1 MSEKGTARGH
11 GDGLVAGERI
21 EEFEIVRELG
31 FGGFG
36 ITYLARDHA
45 LARLVAVKEYFPG
58 DWGTRRADGTI
69 APRSATTEADY
80 AWGLD
85 RFVDEARVLARLT
98 HHNIVRVYRIV
109 EAAGSAYMAMEY
121 VEGHSLAEELKSS
134 GPLPERRVR
143 RLLAGLAEGLAAV
156 HAAGLLHRDIKP
168 ANVMLREGDGSP
180 VLIDFG
186 AAREQLGRKSQS
198 ITSVLTPGYA
208 PIEQYSTKGRQGPW
222 TDLYALGA
230 VAYAA
235 LSGRVPD
242 DATERTLND
251 ELAPVET
258 VAASPVGAETAAAVM
273 TALEVYPDRRPR
285 DVSEWLAVLRGG
297 EGAKAAVV
305 AARGVGT
312 AAAEP
317 ARPARQRAVS
327 SPKPGG
333 RRAGTAGPKWP
344 LWVGGGTAAAVVAL
358 LVWLAGGGSG
368 GGGEVPSE
376 AALPDPDSL
385 AAVVEEALG
394 LERSEVQ
401 RIQRGLLE
409 AGFDPGE
416 GDGLIGV
423 GTREAL
429 RRWQTERGFETT
441 GYLGVNA
448 ADVFASGGLEAFL
461 ADTAAQE
468 ERLAAERREASA
480 QRLAEE
486 RRPGRRFRDCAECPE
501 MVVVPPG
508 SLMMGSPDPEADRDG
523 DEGPRHRVTIGYS
536 FGVGVYEVTFAEWDA
551 CVAAGGCGY
560 RPEDEGWGRASR
572 PVIHVSWEDAREYVR
587 WLSQETGEEYR
598 LLSEA
603 EWEYVARGGTETA
616 RYWGES
622 ESAQCRYEN
631 GYDRTADAETD
642 ESAEAVDCSDG
653 YAYTAPVGVYEA
665 NAFGLYDVLGSV
677 HELTEDCWTDH
688 YLGAP
693 VDGSAW
699 RSGDCSRRV
708 MRGGGWDLD
717 PGYLRSAARMPHA
730 VGHRSNSDGFRV
742 ARPMN

>member
-1 MSEKGTARGH
+1 MSDERAAREH
-11 GDGLVAGERI
+11 GDGLVPGARI

-69 APRSATTEADY
+69 APRSATAEADY
-80 AWGLD
+80 AWGLE

-98 HHNIVRVYRIV
+98 HHNIVKVHRIV
-109 EAAGSAYMAMEY
+109 AAAGSAYMAMEY
-121 VEGHSLAEELKSS
+121 VEGHSLADELKSL
-134 GPLPERRVR
+134 GPLSERRVR

-186 AAREQLGRKSQS
+186 AARQQMGRQSRS
-198 ITSVLTPGYA
+198 ITAVLTPGYA
-208 PIEQYSTKGRQGPW
+208 PIEQYSSKGRQGPW

-242 DATERTLND
+242 DATERMLED

-258 VAASPVGAETAAAVM
+258 VAASPVGAELAGAVM

-297 EGAKAAVV
+297 DGAEAAVV
-305 AARGVGT
+305 AARGVEPV
-312 AAAEP
+312 AAEP
-317 ARPARQRAVS
+317 AKPARQRAGS
-327 SPKPGG
+327 GPKPSR
-333 RRAGTAGPKWP
+333 RRAGTAWPKWRM
-344 LWVGGGTAAAVVAL
+344 WAGGGAGAAAVVAL

-368 GGGEVPSE
+368 GGGGVPSQ

-423 GTREAL
+423 GTREAM

-441 GYLGVNA
+441 GYLGVDA
-448 ADVFASGGLEAFL
+448 ADVLASAGLEAFR
-461 ADTAAQE
+461 ADSIARADAEAQRAAEATRQAE
-468 ERLAAERREASA
+468 ERRLAAERAEAA
-480 QRLAEE
+480 RQAEE
-486 RRPGRRFRDCAECPE
+486 RRLAADRAEAARQAEERRLAAERSEAARQAEERRLAADRAEAARQAEERRLAADRAEALEIRSLSREAARWARSDEAPFPASAQTIDDGDTE
-501 MVVVPPG
+501 DG
-508 SLMMGSPDPEADRDG
+508 SLRQ
-523 DEGPRHRVTIGYS
+523 
-536 FGVGVYEVTFAEWDA
+536 
-551 CVAAGGCGY
+551 
-560 RPEDEGWGRASR
+560 SR
-572 PVIHVSWEDAREYVR
+572 PVALFFYRAV
-587 WLSQETGEEYR
+587 ETGMTQI
-598 LLSEA
+598 S
-603 EWEYVARGGTETA
+603 V
-616 RYWGES
+616 
-622 ESAQCRYEN
+622 
-631 GYDRTADAETD
+631 DAEDDTRLIVRGPMTRAWD
-642 ESAEAVDCSDG
+642 FDLYPIAEDDDSGRGFNPEV
-653 YAYTAPVGVYEA
+653 TVMIRERGVYLIILSPYEPPSRSID
-665 NAFGLYDVLGSV
+665 YEITVTMRPSGSG
-677 HELTEDCWTDH
+677 EE
-688 YLGAP
+688 
-693 VDGSAW
+693 
-699 RSGDCSRRV
+699 
-708 MRGGGWDLD
+708 
-717 PGYLRSAARMPHA
+717 
-730 VGHRSNSDGFRV
+730 
-742 ARPMN
+742 